1 MCMLS
6 SVSDVRQVIRED
18 DVPFFTD
25 AQIEFYVRLYGSYD
39 LAAYNCLII
48 KSQNSQLQIAGMTTQ
63 DTSDYF
69 KRLARQFRPVNSG
82 TLKV

>member
-1 MCMLS
+1 MLS
-6 SVSDVRQVIRED
+6 SVSDIKVAIRED

-25 AQIEFYVRLYGSYD
+25 EQIEFYVNLYGSFD
-39 LAAYNCLII
+39 LAAYNCLIV

-82 TLKV
+82 VLGG